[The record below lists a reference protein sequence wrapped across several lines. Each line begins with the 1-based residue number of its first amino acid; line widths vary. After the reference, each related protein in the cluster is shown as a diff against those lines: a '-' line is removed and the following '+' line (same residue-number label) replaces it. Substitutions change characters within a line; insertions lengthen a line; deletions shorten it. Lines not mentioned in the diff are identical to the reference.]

1 MDEFE
6 IMQQEVFFFGLNFI
20 WKEIDKIKCPY
31 ARTIERQEFFEVLKT
46 LPIKLDEPNIMDM
59 LAIIK
64 TF

>member
-6 IMQQEVFFFGLNFI
+6 IMQQEVFFCGMEYI

-31 ARTIERQEFFEVLKT
+31 NRMIERQEFFDVLRT
-46 LPIKLDEPNIMDM
+46 IPIQLDEPNIMDM

>member
-1 MDEFE
+1 MDDFE
-6 IMQQEVFFFGLNFI
+6 IMQQEVFFFGLDYL

-31 ARTIERQEFFEVLKT
+31 IRNIERQEFLEVLKT
-46 LPIKLDEPNIMDM
+46 LPIKIDEPNIIDM